1 MVKLNTLCTFLEDNR
16 ELIESIKVTQFK
28 QGAFNSYEG
37 FQYQINVKV
46 NTVTGYRNKLI
57 KVITNSTYLEDFE
70 DRDDFQEWLSS
81 YLD

>member
-16 ELIESIKVTQFK
+16 ELIESIKVTQFN

-37 FQYQINVKV
+37 SQYRINVKV
-46 NTVTGYRNKLI
+46 NTAPGYRNKLI
-57 KVITNSTYLEDFE
+57 KVITNSTYLEDLE
-70 DRDDFQEWLSS
+70 DRDDFQNWLAS